1 MRLVAALAVL
11 FVLSPVVVVMGEEAG
26 GVDQAN
32 RSSAHGF
39 GGNASEGTRSSSD
52 IAIEARLIKLDPDH
66 NEHYERVGRDG
77 GGTEVIVE
85 HHGGGSSCD
94 GTASGGLEKEMGKEA
109 THSPSNGPCVAKQA
123 SHYFLSRWYDLCD
136 CVDFSVGGGPGFL
149 INARATKLAQIGFGY
164 SDAYHVGFRGRSAG
178 FWREKR
184 KEVGVSLL
192 YYQKIKRERITG
204 WVESFRSDKMD
215 LDTSA
220 VYANAVDRGFTGVGV
235 TVHALVLVDV
245 NVRPMQALDF
255 VAGWFTIDIL
265 DDDTGHPHRNKDL

>member
-1 MRLVAALAVL
+1 MRFVAALAML
-11 FVLSPVVVVMGEEAG
+11 FVLSPVVVMGVEAG
-26 GVDQAN
+26 GLSQN
-32 RSSAHGF
+32 NSQHG
-39 GGNASEGTRSSSD
+39 SEMGAGSQSGSRSSSD
-52 IAIEARLIKLDPDH
+52 IAIESRLVRLDGPS
-66 NEHYERVGRDG
+66 E
-77 GGTEVIVE
+77 GT
-85 HHGGGSSCD
+85 
-94 GTASGGLEKEMGKEA
+94 TAGGLEKQMGKE
-109 THSPSNGPCVAKQA
+109 TNHSANNGPCISKQA

-149 INARATKLAQIGFGY
+149 INAHATKLAQVGFGY

-184 KEVGVSLL
+184 HEIGVSLL

-204 WVESFRSDKMD
+204 WVESFRSEKMD

-245 NVRPMQALDF
+245 NVRPMQAVDF
-255 VAGWFTIDIL
+255 ALGWLTIDIL